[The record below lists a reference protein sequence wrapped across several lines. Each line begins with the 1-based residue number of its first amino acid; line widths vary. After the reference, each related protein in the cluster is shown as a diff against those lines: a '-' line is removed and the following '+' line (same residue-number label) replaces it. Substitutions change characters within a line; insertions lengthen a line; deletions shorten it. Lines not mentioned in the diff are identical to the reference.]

1 MHAIALRIR
10 LRIVSEVVS
19 IGGLDPEC
27 GFKTRTATERIG
39 TGGMVERTWK
49 GEWSRDF
56 SRRLRSFRLDVLL
69 GTLHRDA
76 RSEPNTGR

>member
-10 LRIVSEVVS
+10 PRKVSEVVS

-27 GFKTRTATERIG
+27 GFETRTATGRIG
-39 TGGMVERTWK
+39 TGGVERTWK

-56 SRRLRSFRLDVLL
+56 LRRLRSFRLDVLL